1 MAFLD
6 NGGDIILDAVLTD
19 TGRKRLARG
28 DGSFQIVKFGLGDDE
43 IDYSLYRNSNS
54 AEGVHPSGS
63 AYYDLNILQTPILE
77 AFTNNMSILKSKLIS
92 YTQNDLLYLPVVRLN
107 SLMYPLAA
115 TNGDWNGTGEL
126 TCPTDGFLMTADKTT
141 SDLFGALGSATANN
155 ATYNNNTAAGY
166 IRGDSISTQNAF
178 LSNPIVF
185 DEGLETTELNVDF
198 LADGDARKETS
209 FIIECD
215 NRLFNLYPPRGDN
228 PRGAQAKPSY
238 VDDDNVASYFFARNT
253 SGPNANYFAPRG
265 SEGSSMPGFIIE
277 NGVGSTAKAQSIL
290 GTSSG
295 RYGVRFG
302 VRLAAT
308 LNLQTSTYL
317 FTTLGG
323 EELGKKYQGGT
334 ATANF
339 LFIDTTL
346 RITGYTTG
354 CRVDVPIRL
363 VKKKA

>member
-1 MAFLD
+1 MAFID
-6 NGGDIILDAVLTD
+6 NSGDIILDAVLTD

-28 DGSFQIVKFGLGDDE
+28 DGSFQIVKFALGDDE

-77 AFTNNMSILKSKLIS
+77 AFTNNMSVLKSKLIS

-107 SLMYPLAA
+107 SLMYNTAGSNA
-115 TNGDWNGTGEL
+115 NWNGASEL
-126 TCPTDGFLMTADKTT
+126 SCPTDGYLMTADKTT
-141 SDLFGALGSATANN
+141 SDLFGTGEGQAG
-155 ATYNNNTAAGY
+155 TYNNNSAPGY
-166 IRGDSISTQNAF
+166 IQGDNISTQNAF

-209 FIIECD
+209 FIVECD
-215 NRLFNLYPPRGDN
+215 NRLFTLYPPRGDN
-228 PRGAQAKPSY
+228 PRGSQAKPSY

-253 SGPNANYFAPRG
+253 SGPNANYFAPRA
-265 SEGSSMPGFIIE
+265 SEGDSMPGFIIE
-277 NGVGSTAKAQSIL
+277 NGVGSTANAQSIL
-290 GTSSG
+290 GTTSG

-302 VRLAAT
+302 FRIAAT
-308 LNLQTSTYL
+308 LNLQTSNYL

-323 EELGKKYQGGT
+323 EELSKQYNGDT
-334 ATANF
+334 SLNANF

-354 CRVDVPIRL
+354 CRVDVPIRI